1 MKLLFE
7 NWRRY
12 LNEEN
17 VPTLSMPTQRLLQLL
32 VNLKKFGGLE
42 QFLSRT
48 KLVINRGGEIV
59 DGSIVQFF
67 ILIDGEVAGTVT
79 YDVLGS
85 DEDCR
90 PPPFGDKKTFMLISI
105 ARTGKFKGYGIGR
118 LVSFLSACYINDIG
132 GVVTSDRDTS
142 DKAGKQL
149 VDSLKMMGAKES
161 NQFDYVGYFIE
172 ELKFRFFASLTHPE
186 GKFDSER
193 TFNITP
199 QSPKSDVPLI
209 GGIADKIEKSKFD
222 KEFEELVKKVID
234 HLSPITQSE
243 EDDCSPS
250 VNLAIG
256 GSTFGK
262 ILNHPDLPAF
272 LEKVLTMTPEQLQD
286 FFNSDDRVQGFT
298 FILPENMIQAAKEI
312 IDTMDI
318 TSQTETQDI
327 FRMAGEAATVFD
339 DAYDEEGTVTLSGN
353 LLKKDGQ

>member
-7 NWRRY
+7 NWRNY

-17 VPTLSMPTQRLLQLL
+17 APTLSMPTQRLLQLL

-48 KLVINRGGEIV
+48 KLVINRGAEIV
-59 DGSIVQFF
+59 EGSIVQFF
-67 ILIDGEVAGTVT
+67 MLIDGEVVGTVT
-79 YDVLGS
+79 YDVLDS

-90 PPPFGDKKTFMLISI
+90 PPPFGDKKTFMLISV
-105 ARTGKFKGYGIGR
+105 ARSGKFKGYGIGK
-118 LVSFLSACYINDIG
+118 LISFLSTCYVNDIG

-149 VDSLKMMGAKES
+149 VDALKMMGAKES
-161 NQFDYVGYFIE
+161 NQFDYVGYFIK
-172 ELKFRFFASLTHPE
+172 ELKLRFFRNGEFNT
-186 GKFDSER
+186 ER
-193 TFNITP
+193 TFNVTTR
-199 QSPKSDVPLI
+199 SPKSSTPLI
-209 GGIADKIEKSKFD
+209 GGIADKIEKSNFD
-222 KEFEELVKKVID
+222 EGFEELVNKVID
-234 HLSPITQSE
+234 HLSPITQAK

-256 GSTFGK
+256 GSTFNM
-262 ILNHPDLPAF
+262 IFNHPDLPAF
-272 LEKVLTMTPEQLQD
+272 LEQVLTMTPQQLQD

-318 TSQTETQDI
+318 SAETELDDV
-327 FRMAGEAATVFD
+327 FRMAGDAAEVFD
-339 DAYDEEGTVTLSGN
+339 DAYEKEIGTAGAAIS
-353 LLKKDGQ
+353 